1 MREMLKKHMIRRK
14 MNGVNYSASLIPE
27 SHDKVVFL
35 EFSKP
40 ERALY
45 DYLEKILARESMRKD
60 QPYLARGSACFII
73 YLRLKQVCVDH
84 WILLDKFPDLIP
96 MAKTDE
102 DQDLLSALINENEEY
117 PKERSYYD
125 SCSEYQG
132 ALDIIRSY

>member
-1 MREMLKKHMIRRK
+1 
-14 MNGVNYSASLIPE
+14 MNGVNYSALLIPE
-27 SHDKVVFL
+27 SHDKVVYL

-45 DYLEKILARESMRKD
+45 DYLEKILAKEASKKD
-60 QPYLARGSACFII
+60 QPYLARGSTCFLI

-96 MAKTDE
+96 MAKSDNE
-102 DQDLLSALINENEEY
+102 QNLLSTLMNENAEH
-117 PKERSYYD
+117 PKEKSYYD

-132 ALDIIRSY
+132 ALEIIKSY